1 MIYAVMLVTF
11 GERLGSIL
19 RFSDFEILDL
29 EIFGWSFHIV
39 IVDLPYTTNARIQ
52 IWIRHVTSYQKRSKI
67 LICPRPRPA
76 PGDGEPSR
84 APPRAM
90 AMDSEARN
98 NFIWLADDGLH
109 N

>member
-39 IVDLPYTTNARIQ
+39 IVDLPYTTTPESKYGYA
-52 IWIRHVTSYQKRSKI
+52 TSQATKKVQNLNMS
-67 LICPRPRPA
+67 
-76 PGDGEPSR
+76 
-84 APPRAM
+84 APPSA
-90 AMDSEARN
+90 DEPKIY
-98 NFIWLADDGLH
+98 NFSGIRLGYAFENTVRYLRT
-109 N
+109 

>member
-39 IVDLPYTTNARIQ
+39 IVDLPYTTTPESKYGYA
-52 IWIRHVTSYQKRSKI
+52 TSQATKKEQNLNMSAPP
-67 LICPRPRPA
+67 PRPRRR
-76 PGDGEPSR
+76 R
-84 APPRAM
+84 A
-90 AMDSEARN
+90 
-98 NFIWLADDGLH
+98 LASAAERDDNGLRGPE
-109 N
+109 